1 MQGYVDNVAE
11 ACRTDVKAFIKR
23 YADFFRD
30 SDSHDFPNGKPDHDQ
45 SLFFV
50 LRVLL
55 DTLDTKLPY
64 VLNDPTLILPD
75 ITSPNFSP
83 ELATSLKRFSEN
95 YADIP
100 SVFTGKTG
108 LKFFSHS
115 GGRKVSLDIG
125 DPQSPTDMI
134 GQILNVGEHFYNNLF
149 GDWTSIDR
157 DYVTRIFIKHYNTD
171 VSPIVSDCIKRKL
184 SDDDANTAMAKGLG
198 HSEYQR
204 GVHVDKLSTIVE
216 SWTTTEAGNKR
227 KGRKEILAV
236 STLSEAEEFCHERF
250 SICETT
256 GIPGWLLDVT
266 LNRSTDDKHHDV
278 KDCIL
283 NLVCI
288 NRAVITLGI
297 FDTEE
302 TLDAY
307 CRKERIDR
315 SIGTVAVFNFIVRPY
330 IEDFIRFQAKRLG
343 LDPPFCMR

>member
-1 MQGYVDNVAE
+1 M
-11 ACRTDVKAFIKR
+11 KAFIKR
-23 YADFFRD
+23 YADTFRD

-45 SLFFV
+45 SLFIV

-55 DTLDTKLPY
+55 YTLDTRLPY

-83 ELATSLKRFSEN
+83 ELSTSLKRFSDN

-108 LKFFSHS
+108 LQFFTHS
-115 GGRKVSLDIG
+115 GGRKFSLDIG
-125 DPQSPTDMI
+125 DPKSPTDMI
-134 GQILNVGEHFYNNLF
+134 GQILNVGEHFYNSLL
-149 GDWTSIDR
+149 GDWPPTKR
-157 DYVTRIFIKHYNTD
+157 DEVTRIFIKHYNTD
-171 VSPIVSDCIKRKL
+171 ISPIVSDCIKRKL
-184 SDDDANTAMAKGLG
+184 SDDDANEAMENGLG
-198 HSEYQR
+198 HSEFTR
-204 GVHVDKLSTIVE
+204 GNYVEKLSTIVDDW
-216 SWTTTEAGNKR
+216 SRTEAKNKR

-266 LNRSTDDKHHDV
+266 FNRSTDDKHHDV

-288 NRAVITLGI
+288 NRAVVTLGI

-330 IEDFIRFQAKRLG
+330 IEDYIRFQAKRLG
-343 LDPPFCMR
+343 LDLPPCLR